1 MTAAV
6 FWVSDMDVY
15 FYEGLKI
22 IAVYENWCYIY
33 ICIKEYN
40 KQKTI
45 KNSINKQKTIDKNKK
60 WIYN

>member
-1 MTAAV
+1 
-6 FWVSDMDVY
+6 MDVY

-60 WIYN
+60 